1 MSELGGYHTCFVFK
15 SPGLQY
21 QIMATLTGICMVVQ
35 ANALI
40 QNILNKQGSLGHKHL
55 MTSDYNVAHHQPVFL
70 INP

>member
-21 QIMATLTGICMVVQ
+21 QILATLIGICMVVQ

-40 QNILNKQGSLGHKHL
+40 QKKIFDTQGSLGHKH
-55 MTSDYNVAHHQPVFL
+55 
-70 INP
+70 